1 MKKKKSSLK
10 NFIII
15 VLSAAAILFAYVA
28 TLTEIKNLNKEH
40 LNKKEILNE
49 RHNRIESKMV
59 EIQKLTAEDRIVK
72 IASDSLNMIRPKDN
86 LESIKVSK
94 DQINQIEKLVNKK
107 YD

>member
-10 NFIII
+10 SFIII

-49 RHNRIESKMV
+49 RQNRIESKMV

-72 IASDSLNMIRPKDN
+72 IAIDSLNMIRPKDN
-86 LESIKVSK
+86 LESIKVNK